1 MKRTKFNGWLGL
13 FLLFFGTSLSLQ
25 AQSWSFTGSL
35 QQARN
40 YFTATL
46 LNNGQVLIVGGT
58 YRGTFVQYGLTSAEL
73 YNPATG
79 TFSTTGSLNTGRY
92 GHTATLLNN
101 GKVLIAGGTNSS
113 TGALSSA
120 ELYDPTSGTF
130 TVTGSLSCACRY
142 SATLLTNGMVLFSG
156 GFDGTNGVSS
166 AELYNPTSGAF
177 VSTGSLNVARA
188 GPSSTLLGNGKVLVA
203 GGVYY
208 TGVIP
213 YTAVA
218 HYLSSAE
225 LYNPATGTFTL
236 TGNLHTARSSQTATL
251 LKNGNVLLA
260 AGQNDNTQ
268 NYGYLSSAELYNPA
282 TGKFTV
288 TGSLN
293 TPRFLHTA
301 HLLSSGK
308 VLIVAGNHFGSIASA
323 ELYDPTSGAF
333 SNTSSLN
340 TPRQGHASALLTN
353 GQVLAVGGYES
364 QLGNHRGYLASAEL
378 FH

>member
-1 MKRTKFNGWLGL
+1 MRRIRFSGWLGL
-13 FLLFFGTSLSLQ
+13 LLLIFGAGSNLY
-25 AQSWSFTGSL
+25 AQSWSFTGRL

-46 LNNGQVLIVGGT
+46 LNNGQVLVVGGT

-73 YNPATG
+73 YDPATG
-79 TFSTTGSLNTGRY
+79 TFRTTGSLNTGRY

-113 TGALSSA
+113 TGALASAELYDPTTGTFTVTASLSCACGYSATLLANGRVLFTGGFDGTNAVSSA
-120 ELYDPTSGTF
+120 ELYDPTSETF
-130 TVTGSLSCACRY
+130 V
-142 SATLLTNGMVLFSG
+142 
-156 GFDGTNGVSS
+156 
-166 AELYNPTSGAF
+166 P
-177 VSTGSLNVARA
+177 TGSLNVARA
-188 GPSSTLLGNGKVLVA
+188 GPSSTLLGSGKILIA

-218 HYLSSAE
+218 HYLASAE
-225 LYNPATGTFTL
+225 LYDPATGTFKL
-236 TGNLHTARSSQTATL
+236 TGSLHTARSSQSATL

-260 AGQNDNTQ
+260 AGQNSGANG
-268 NYGYLSSAELYNPA
+268 GYLSSAELYNPP

-293 TPRFLHTA
+293 TPRILHRA
-301 HLLSSGK
+301 HLLSSGQ

-323 ELYDPTSGAF
+323 ELYDPASGTF
-333 SNTSSLN
+333 SNTASLN

-364 QLGNHRGYLASAEL
+364 QLSKQGWLGSAEL

>member
-1 MKRTKFNGWLGL
+1 MRATKCSGWLVL
-13 FLLFFGTSLSLQ
+13 FLLLFGTSLNLS

-35 QQARN
+35 RQARSSI
-40 YFTATL
+40 TATL
-46 LNNGQVLIVGGT
+46 LNNGQVLVVGGT

-92 GHTATLLNN
+92 GHSATLLNS
-101 GKVLIAGGTNSS
+101 GKVLIAGGTNNS
-113 TGALSSA
+113 TALSSA
-120 ELYDPTSGTF
+120 ELYDPMTGTF
-130 TVTGSLSCACRY
+130 TVTGSLSCACGY
-142 SATLLTNGMVLFSG
+142 TPALLANGMVLFTG
-156 GFDGTNGVSS
+156 GFDGTNAVSS
-166 AELYNPTSGAF
+166 AELYDPASGTF
-177 VSTGSLNVARA
+177 VPTGSLNVVRA
-188 GPSSTLLGNGKVLVA
+188 GPSLTLLGNGKVLIA

-218 HYLSSAE
+218 HYLASAE
-225 LYNPATGTFTL
+225 LYDPASRTFTL
-236 TGNLHTARSSQTATL
+236 TGSLHTARSSQTATL

-260 AGQNDNTQ
+260 AGQNDGANA
-268 NYGYLSSAELYNPA
+268 GYLSSAELYNPA

-293 TPRFLHTA
+293 TPRILHRA
-301 HLLSSGK
+301 HLLSSGQ

-323 ELYDPTSGAF
+323 ELYDPASGTF
-333 SNTSSLN
+333 SNAASLN

-364 QLGNHRGYLASAEL
+364 QLGSKRGWLASAEL

>member
-1 MKRTKFNGWLGL
+1 MRKTNVPGWLCLIAL
-13 FLLFFGTSLSLQ
+13 FLGVTINGQ
-25 AQSWSFTGSL
+25 GQSWSFTGSM

-40 YFTATL
+40 YFSATL
-46 LNNGQVLIVGGT
+46 LNNGQVLVVGGS
-58 YRGTFVQYGLTSAEL
+58 YRGSFVQYGLTSAEL
-73 YNPATG
+73 YNPANG
-79 TFSTTGSLNTGRY
+79 TFSFTGSLNTGRY
-92 GHTATLLNN
+92 GHSATLLNN
-101 GKVLIAGGTNSS
+101 GKVLIAGGTNNS
-113 TGALSSA
+113 TALSSA
-120 ELYDPTSGTF
+120 ELYDPTTGTF
-130 TVTGSLSCACRY
+130 TVTGSLSCACGY
-142 SATLLTNGMVLFSG
+142 SATLMPNGMVLFSG
-156 GFDGTNGVSS
+156 GFNGSNAVSS
-166 AELYNPTSGAF
+166 AELYNPTSGTF
-177 VSTGSLNVARA
+177 VPTGSLNVARA

-218 HYLSSAE
+218 HYLASAE
-225 LYNPATGTFTL
+225 LYDPATGAFTL

-251 LKNGNVLLA
+251 LKNGSVLLA

-268 NYGYLSSAELYNPA
+268 NYGYLSSAELYNPT
-282 TGKFTV
+282 TGKFSV

-293 TPRFLHTA
+293 TPRFLHRA
-301 HLLSSGK
+301 HLLSSGQ

-323 ELYDPTSGAF
+323 ELYDPISGTF
-333 SNTSSLN
+333 SNTASLN

-364 QLGNHRGYLASAEL
+364 QLGSKRGWLASAEL

>member
-1 MKRTKFNGWLGL
+1 MRKNGVSGWICVTGV
-13 FLLFFGTSLSLQ
+13 FLCASLNVQ
-25 AQSWSFTGSL
+25 AQSWSFTGSM
-35 QQARN
+35 QQARV
-40 YFTATL
+40 YPTATL
-46 LNNGQVLIVGGT
+46 LPNGQVLIVGGSH
-58 YRGTFVQYGLTSAEL
+58 RGAPGIAQAEL
-73 YNPATG
+73 YNPTTG
-79 TFSTTGSLNTGRY
+79 AFSATGSLTTGRY

-101 GKVLIAGGTNSS
+101 GKVLIAGGSGSS
-113 TGALSSA
+113 GALASA
-120 ELYDPTSGTF
+120 ELYDPATGTF
-130 TVTGSLSCACRY
+130 AVTGSLSCACGR
-142 SATLLTNGMVLFSG
+142 SPALLPNGMVLFAG
-156 GFDGTNGVSS
+156 GFDGTNAVAS
-166 AELYNPTSGAF
+166 AELYDPARGTF
-177 VSTGSLNVARA
+177 VSTANLKVARA
-188 GPSSTLLGNGKVLVA
+188 GPSSTLLVNGKVLIA

-225 LYNPATGTFTL
+225 LYDPSTGAFTL
-236 TGNLHTARSSQTATL
+236 TGSLHTARSGPTTTVLS
-251 LKNGNVLLA
+251 NGDVLLA

-282 TGKFTV
+282 TGTFTV

-301 HLLSSGK
+301 HLLASGK

-323 ELYDPTSGAF
+323 ELYDPASGTFTNAP
-333 SNTSSLN
+333 SLN

-353 GQVLAVGGYES
+353 GHVLAAGGYES
-364 QLGNHRGYLASAEL
+364 QLGNRLGILSSAEL

>member
-1 MKRTKFNGWLGL
+1 MKRTNCCGWLVL
-13 FLLFFGTSLSLQ
+13 AVLLFGASLKLQ
-25 AQSWSFTGSL
+25 AQSWSFTGSML
-35 QQARN
+35 QARN
-40 YFTATL
+40 YFSATL
-46 LNNGQVLIVGGT
+46 LNNGQVLVVGGT

-73 YNPATG
+73 YNPATA
-79 TFSTTGSLNTGRY
+79 TFSTTGSLNTGRF

-101 GKVLIAGGTNSS
+101 GKVLIAGGTNNS
-113 TGALSSA
+113 TRLSSA
-120 ELYDPTSGTF
+120 ELYDPTTGTF
-130 TVTGSLSCACRY
+130 TVTGSLSCACGY
-142 SATLLTNGMVLFSG
+142 SATLLANGMVLFSG
-156 GFDGTNGVSS
+156 GFDGSNAVTS
-166 AELYNPTSGAF
+166 AELYDPASGKFVPTGN
-177 VSTGSLNVARA
+177 LNVARA

-218 HYLSSAE
+218 HYLASAE
-225 LYNPATGTFTL
+225 LYDPSTGTFTL
-236 TGNLHTARSSQTATL
+236 TGSLHTARDGQSATV
-251 LKNGNVLLA
+251 LKDGNVLLA

-282 TGKFTV
+282 TGKFSV

-301 HLLSSGK
+301 HLLASGQ

-323 ELYDPTSGAF
+323 ELYDPTSKTF

-353 GQVLAVGGYES
+353 GQVLAAGGYES

-378 FH
+378 YH

>member
-1 MKRTKFNGWLGL
+1 MKRTNCCGWLVL
-13 FLLFFGTSLSLQ
+13 AVLLFGASLKLQ
-25 AQSWSFTGSL
+25 AQSWSFTGSML
-35 QQARN
+35 QARN
-40 YFTATL
+40 YFSATL
-46 LNNGQVLIVGGT
+46 LNNGQVLVVGGT

-73 YNPATG
+73 YNPATA

-101 GKVLIAGGTNSS
+101 GKVLIAGGTNNS
-113 TGALSSA
+113 TRLSSA
-120 ELYDPTSGTF
+120 ELYDPTTGTF
-130 TVTGSLSCACRY
+130 TVTGSLSCACGY
-142 SATLLTNGMVLFSG
+142 SATLLANGMVLFSG
-156 GFDGTNGVSS
+156 GFDGSNAVTS
-166 AELYNPTSGAF
+166 AELYDPASGKFVPTGN
-177 VSTGSLNVARA
+177 LNVARA

-218 HYLSSAE
+218 HYLASAE
-225 LYNPATGTFTL
+225 LYDPSTGTFTL
-236 TGNLHTARSSQTATL
+236 TGSLHTARDGQSATV
-251 LKNGNVLLA
+251 LKDGNVLLA

-268 NYGYLSSAELYNPA
+268 NYGYLSSAELYNSA
-282 TGKFTV
+282 TGKFSV

-301 HLLSSGK
+301 HLLASGQ

-323 ELYDPTSGAF
+323 ELYDPTSRTF

-353 GQVLAVGGYES
+353 GQVLAAGGYES

-378 FH
+378 YH

>member
-1 MKRTKFNGWLGL
+1 MKRTNCCGWLVL
-13 FLLFFGTSLSLQ
+13 AVLLFGASLKLQ
-25 AQSWSFTGSL
+25 AQSWSFTGSML
-35 QQARN
+35 QARN
-40 YFTATL
+40 YFSATL
-46 LNNGQVLIVGGT
+46 LNNGQVLVVGGT

-73 YNPATG
+73 YNPATA

-101 GKVLIAGGTNSS
+101 GKVLIAGGTNNS
-113 TGALSSA
+113 TRLSSA
-120 ELYDPTSGTF
+120 ELYDPTTGTF
-130 TVTGSLSCACRY
+130 TVTGSLSCACGY
-142 SATLLTNGMVLFSG
+142 SATLLANGMVLFSG
-156 GFDGTNGVSS
+156 GFDGSNAVTS
-166 AELYNPTSGAF
+166 AELYDPASGKFVPTGN
-177 VSTGSLNVARA
+177 LNVARA

-218 HYLSSAE
+218 HYLASAE
-225 LYNPATGTFTL
+225 LYDPSTGTFTL
-236 TGNLHTARSSQTATL
+236 TGSLHTARDGQSATV
-251 LKNGNVLLA
+251 LKDGNVLLA

-268 NYGYLSSAELYNPA
+268 NYGYLSSAELYNSA
-282 TGKFTV
+282 TGKFSV

-301 HLLSSGK
+301 HLLASGQ

-323 ELYDPTSGAF
+323 ELYDPTSKTF

-353 GQVLAVGGYES
+353 GQVLAAGGYES

-378 FH
+378 YH

>member
-1 MKRTKFNGWLGL
+1 MKRTNCCGWLVL
-13 FLLFFGTSLSLQ
+13 AVLLFGASLKLQ
-25 AQSWSFTGSL
+25 AQSWSFTGSML
-35 QQARN
+35 QARN
-40 YFTATL
+40 YFSATL
-46 LNNGQVLIVGGT
+46 LNNGQVLVVGGT

-73 YNPATG
+73 YNPATA

-101 GKVLIAGGTNSS
+101 GKVLIAGGTNNS
-113 TGALSSA
+113 TRLSSA
-120 ELYDPTSGTF
+120 ELYDPTTGTF
-130 TVTGSLSCACRY
+130 TVTGSLSCACGY
-142 SATLLTNGMVLFSG
+142 SATLLANGMVLFSG
-156 GFDGTNGVSS
+156 GFDGSNAVTS
-166 AELYNPTSGAF
+166 AELYDPASGKFVPTGN
-177 VSTGSLNVARA
+177 LNVARA

-218 HYLSSAE
+218 HYLASAE
-225 LYNPATGTFTL
+225 LYDPSTGTFTL
-236 TGNLHTARSSQTATL
+236 TGSLHTARDGQSATV
-251 LKNGNVLLA
+251 LKDGNVLLA

-282 TGKFTV
+282 TGKFSV

-301 HLLSSGK
+301 HLLASGQ

-323 ELYDPTSGAF
+323 ELYDPTSRTF

-353 GQVLAVGGYES
+353 GQVLAAGGYES

-378 FH
+378 YH

>member
-1 MKRTKFNGWLGL
+1 MKRTNCCGWLVL
-13 FLLFFGTSLSLQ
+13 AVLLFGASLKLQ
-25 AQSWSFTGSL
+25 AQSWSFTGSML
-35 QQARN
+35 QARN
-40 YFTATL
+40 YFSATL
-46 LNNGQVLIVGGT
+46 LNNGLVLVVGGT

-73 YNPATG
+73 YNPATA

-101 GKVLIAGGTNSS
+101 GKVLIAGGTNNS
-113 TGALSSA
+113 TRLSSA
-120 ELYDPTSGTF
+120 ELYDPTTGTF
-130 TVTGSLSCACRY
+130 TVTGSLSCACGY
-142 SATLLTNGMVLFSG
+142 SATLLANGMVLFSG
-156 GFDGTNGVSS
+156 GFDGSNAVTS
-166 AELYNPTSGAF
+166 AELYDPASGKFVPTGN
-177 VSTGSLNVARA
+177 LNVARA

-218 HYLSSAE
+218 HYLASAE
-225 LYNPATGTFTL
+225 LYDPSTGTFTL
-236 TGNLHTARSSQTATL
+236 TGSLHTARDGQSATV
-251 LKNGNVLLA
+251 LKDGNVLLA

-268 NYGYLSSAELYNPA
+268 NYGYLSSAELYNSA
-282 TGKFTV
+282 TGKFSV

-301 HLLSSGK
+301 HLLASGQ

-323 ELYDPTSGAF
+323 ELYDPTSRTF

-353 GQVLAVGGYES
+353 GQVLAAGGYES

-378 FH
+378 YH

>member
-1 MKRTKFNGWLGL
+1 MKKTTVSAWLC
-13 FLLFFGTSLSLQ
+13 FITLLVGVNPKVQ

-35 QQARN
+35 QQARM

-46 LNNGQVLIVGGT
+46 LNNGQVLVVGGT

-92 GHTATLLNN
+92 GHSATLLNN
-101 GKVLIAGGTNSS
+101 GKVLIAGGTNST

-120 ELYDPTSGTF
+120 ELYDPATGTF
-130 TVTGSLSCACRY
+130 TVTGSSSCACGY
-142 SATLLTNGMVLFSG
+142 SATLLSNGMVLFTGGFSG
-156 GFDGTNGVSS
+156 GNAVATS
-166 AELYNPTSGAF
+166 ELYNPTSGTF
-177 VSTGSLNVARA
+177 GLTGNLNVARA

-208 TGVIP
+208 TGTSPNQVP
-213 YTAVA
+213 
-218 HYLSSAE
+218 HYLASAE
-225 LYNPATGTFTL
+225 LYDPTSGTFTL
-236 TGNLHTARSSQTATL
+236 TGSLHTARSSQTATL
-251 LKNGNVLLA
+251 LKNGNVLVA

-282 TGKFTV
+282 TGKFSV

-293 TPRFLHTA
+293 TPRILHRA
-301 HLLSSGK
+301 HLLSSGQ
-308 VLIVAGNHFGSIASA
+308 VLIVAGNHFGPMASA
-323 ELYDPTSGAF
+323 ELYDPSSGTF
-333 SNTSSLN
+333 SNTASLN
-340 TPRQGHASALLTN
+340 TPRQGFDSALLTN
-353 GQVLAVGGYES
+353 GQVLAAGGNS
-364 QLGNHRGYLASAEL
+364 ARGGRTGWLASAEL